1 MLRVPQKLKNG
12 DCIGVTA
19 TSAGLED
26 NAGLNKLENAIKNIK
41 SMGFDIIETKNVR
54 ECEKLVSSSGEERAK
69 EFLELWKNEKV
80 KLIITA
86 RGGEFLMEM
95 LPFVDR
101 EIIKKYEPKWVQG
114 FSDTSLLLFY
124 LTTNFNIQTIHAN
137 NFSSY
142 GMRDLHESLTRT
154 IKMLEECD
162 KPSVQSN
169 FEMYESYSI
178 NKENGKELE
187 PYNLTEKVQY
197 KNLYSKDVETLK
209 GRLIGGCI
217 DVLKIIV
224 GTPFDN
230 TKSFCEQFD
239 EGMIWYLEN
248 CEMTVCELYR
258 SLWQMK
264 MAGWFK
270 NAKGFLIGRTRANSA
285 IGDFTYEDVLH
296 SVFDDMNVPVIY
308 DVDFGHVMPQ
318 LTFVN
323 GGKAEFLY
331 EKGSGK
337 ISIEIK

>member
-1 MLRVPQKLKNG
+1 
-12 DCIGVTA
+12 
-19 TSAGLED
+19 
-26 NAGLNKLENAIKNIK
+26 
-41 SMGFDIIETKNVR
+41 MGFNVIETKNVR

-69 EFLELWKNEKV
+69 EFLDLWKNEKV

-95 LPFVDR
+95 LPFIDSEV
-101 EIIKKYEPKWVQG
+101 INKYEPKWVQG

-124 LTTNFNIQTIHAN
+124 LTTNFNIPTIHAN

-142 GMRDLHESLTRT
+142 GMRDLHES
-154 IKMLEECD
+154 
-162 KPSVQSN
+162 
-169 FEMYESYSI
+169 YSI
-178 NKENGKELE
+178 NREDGKELE

-197 KNLYSKDVETLK
+197 KNLYNKNTETLR

-217 DVLKIIV
+217 DVLKIIA

-230 TKSFCEQFD
+230 TKNFCEQFD

-248 CEMTVCELYR
+248 CEMTVCDLYR

-270 NAKGFLIGRTRANSA
+270 NAKGFLIGRTRANSS
-285 IGDFTYEDVLH
+285 IGDFTYEEVLH
-296 SVFDDMNVPVIY
+296 SVFDDMIVPVIY